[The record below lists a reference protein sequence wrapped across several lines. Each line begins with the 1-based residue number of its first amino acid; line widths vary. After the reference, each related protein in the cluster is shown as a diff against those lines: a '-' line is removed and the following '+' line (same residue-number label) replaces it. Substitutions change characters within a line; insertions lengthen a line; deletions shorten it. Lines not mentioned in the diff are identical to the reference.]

1 MTYGYDSM
9 DRGVSVLSELE
20 LAVYA
25 ERAAI
30 AVLCEMVSDKARAV
44 GRDFLDEVPAGGR
57 AVDGRRQDE
66 CGGRVVDAA
75 AAAENEAD
83 GVCVFCAGGGPN
95 RAPHQG
101 QLAGASCSAPAR
113 SSIGRLGRE
122 GIDE

>member
-1 MTYGYDSM
+1 M
-9 DRGVSVLSELE
+9 DRGISVLSERE
-20 LAVYA
+20 LVVYA

-30 AVLCEMVSDKARAV
+30 AVLCEIVSEKARAV
-44 GRDFLDEVPAGGR
+44 EDFLDEVPAGGR
-57 AVDGRRQDE
+57 AVDGRPQDE

-83 GVCVFCAGGGPN
+83 GVCVFCTGGGPN

-101 QLAGASCSAPAR
+101 RLAGASCSAPAR